1 MKLCV
6 IEGDGIGHEVVPAAV
21 RVLRQ
26 LVPELDVVQAQAGW
40 DIFQATGEALP
51 VETVRL
57 AKESKAVLFGAC
69 SSPSYSVDGYSSPIV
84 KLRRLLETHANLR
97 PTRFFPVPTA
107 REGVDLI
114 VVRENTEDLY
124 IGDERTADA
133 GNTGTA
139 TKRITRSATERITHT
154 AYQLARSEGRARV
167 TIVHKGNVLPQTDG
181 LFRRV
186 AFEVSQAY
194 DDIETDELLV
204 DTAAYWMVKEPTRF
218 DVVLT
223 PNLYG
228 DILSDMAAAWG
239 RRSGFGA
246 RAKPGRRR
254 RHCRAGAWLCAR
266 YRWSRH
272 RQSNGGHPQRRN
284 VGALSLEDARSRR
297 PDRKR
302 CLPDLE
308 RRRLYRRYSCRL
320 RYWHRRSCR
329 RHLQQIG
336 VVGRDQSQPW
346 QSSPMLSLKVLP
358 TCRRTA
364 SWVLLE
370 MPPPLVA
377 KLPRK
382 TLKESVS
389 VPPFLIAPPLSPAKF
404 PVN

>member
-6 IEGDGIGHEVVPAAV
+6 IEGDGIGHEVVPVAV

-26 LVPELDVVQAQAGW
+26 LLPELDVVQALAGW
-40 DIFQATGEALP
+40 DTFQTTGEALP
-51 VETVRL
+51 EETVQL

-69 SSPSYSVDGYSSPIV
+69 SSPSYAVDGYSSPIV

-133 GNTGTA
+133 GNTGIA
-139 TKRITRSATERITHT
+139 TKRITRSATERIAHT

-186 AFEVSQAY
+186 AYEVSQAY

-239 RRSGFGA
+239 GGLGLAPALNLGEEVAIAEPVHGTAPDIAGLGTANPTAIILSA
-246 RAKPGRRR
+246 AMLL
-254 RHCRAGAWLCAR
+254 RHHW
-266 YRWSRH
+266 
-272 RQSNGGHPQRRN
+272 
-284 VGALSLEDARSRR
+284 
-297 PDRKR
+297 KM
-302 CLPDLE
+302 PDLGDRIE
-308 RRRLYRRYSCRL
+308 SAVYETLSEGDYTADILAGS
-320 RYWHRRSCR
+320 
-329 RHLQQIG
+329 G
-336 VVGRDQSQPW
+336 VGTDD
-346 QSSPMLSLKVLP
+346 
-358 TCRRTA
+358 
-364 SWVLLE
+364 
-370 MPPPLVA
+370 VA
-377 KLPRK
+377 DAICSKL
-382 TLKESVS
+382 
-389 VPPFLIAPPLSPAKF
+389 A
-404 PVN
+404 